1 MMNNKENKIW
11 QPLMLVGY
19 VVMLLIFLSFF
30 KLPTGMLN
38 GHQTI
43 DILADIR
50 KTKPKP
56 PSVVITPKD
65 TTAFSKN
72 LPIPMDSTLI
82 ADYGYDSSCSLGY
95 FYQKLDSAKL
105 AGRKVRIAYFG
116 DSFIEGDEVTD
127 EIRLQLQNLFGGN
140 GIGFVPM
147 QSSVAGIYTQLKL
160 TSSGWIDYNFRD
172 NTYKFPLGLSGH
184 LFYPYGSCEVE
195 YIPKTPHLPTNLKIY
210 TGKPGKNAAIQ
221 TIINGKSQTVNI
233 SSENQINE
241 TSLSKTSPIN
251 SVKITTTNEDIP
263 FYGVSMDGD
272 NGVYLD
278 NYSFRGNT
286 CLLTL
291 QVPKD
296 VMVGLNKYLKY
307 DLVVIHYGINAVDHN
322 NYDYDWFETGM
333 NKLIGNI
340 RKGLGNVP
348 ILLVSTSDMA
358 YKTDGKYSTE
368 KGVPIMVARQKE
380 IAQNNKVAFW
390 NLYESMGGEG
400 TMVDWV
406 EGDSVLA
413 NKDYTHV
420 NSRGAK
426 KVGDLFFNKLI
437 ASKNYYQQT
446 RHR

>member
-19 VVMLLIFLSFF
+19 AVMLFIFLSFF
-30 KLPTGMLN
+30 KLPTGILN

-43 DILADIR
+43 DILADVR

-56 PSVVITPKD
+56 KSVTPVNKD
-65 TTAFSKN
+65 TFNFSKN
-72 LPIPMDSTLI
+72 LPIPKDSTLI
-82 ADYGYDSSCSLGY
+82 ADYGFDTSYSLKY

-140 GIGFVPM
+140 GIGFLPI
-147 QSSVAGIYTQLKL
+147 QSSVAALYTQLKM
-160 TSSGWIDYNFRD
+160 SSAGWIDYNFRE
-172 NTYKFPLGLSGH
+172 NQYKFPLGLSGH
-184 LFYPYGSCEVE
+184 LFYPYSSGEVE
-195 YIPKTPHLPTNLKIY
+195 LVPKTNHLPTNLKIY
-210 TGKPGKNAAIQ
+210 TGKPSKSAVLFA
-221 TIINGKSQTVNI
+221 TINGKSQTVNVA
-233 SSENQINE
+233 SSNQINE
-241 TSLSKTSPIN
+241 TTLAKTYPIN
-251 SVKITTTNEDIP
+251 SAKITTTNEDIP
-263 FYGVSMDGD
+263 VYGISMDGD

-291 QVPKD
+291 QVPKE
-296 VMVGLNKYLKY
+296 VMSGFNHYLKY
-307 DLVVIHYGINAVDHN
+307 DLVIIHYGINAVEHDK
-322 NYDYDWFETGM
+322 YDYDWFETGM
-333 NKLIGNI
+333 NKLIKNI
-340 RKGLGNVP
+340 RNGFGNVP
-348 ILLVSTSDMA
+348 ILIVSTSDMA
-358 YKTDGKYSTE
+358 YKYDGKYSTE
-368 KGVPIMVARQKE
+368 KGVPFMVDLQKQ
-380 IAQNNKVAFW
+380 IAQYNKVAFW

-400 TMVDWV
+400 TIVNWV

-413 NKDYTHV
+413 NKDYIHV
-420 NSRGAK
+420 NSKGAK

-446 RHR
+446 KHH